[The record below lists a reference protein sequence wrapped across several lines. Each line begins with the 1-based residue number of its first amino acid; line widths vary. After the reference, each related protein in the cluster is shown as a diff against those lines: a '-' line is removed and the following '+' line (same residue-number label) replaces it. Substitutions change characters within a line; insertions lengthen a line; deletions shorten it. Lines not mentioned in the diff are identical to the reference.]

1 MNGKSMFY
9 IAPVVA
15 AALVQ
20 LKRYEPAAGTGGFL
34 LQMPADEFELA
45 NPPFRVE
52 GTDVQS

>member
-34 LQMPADEFELA
+34 LQVPAVELA
-45 NPPFRVE
+45 NPPFSVE
-52 GTDVQS
+52 AVG

>member
-9 IAPVVA
+9 LSPVVA
-15 AALVQ
+15 AALAQ
-20 LKRYEPAAGTGGFL
+20 LEGYDPAAGAGGFL
-34 LQMPADEFELA
+34 LQVPADEFELA

>member
-34 LQMPADEFELA
+34 PQVPALKPG
-45 NPPFRVE
+45 NPPFSVD
-52 GTDVQS
+52 GINVQP

>member
-34 LQMPADEFELA
+34 LQVPAVELA

-52 GTDVQS
+52 AQ

>member
-34 LQMPADEFELA
+34 LQMPAVELA
-45 NPPFRVE
+45 NPPFRV
-52 GTDVQS
+52 DVVG

>member
-34 LQMPADEFELA
+34 LQMPAVDSGD
-45 NPPFRVE
+45 PPFSVD
-52 GTDVQS
+52 GIDVQP

>member
-34 LQMPADEFELA
+34 PQMPAVELG
-45 NPPFRVE
+45 NPPFSVE
-52 GTDVQS
+52 AQ